1 MVNKEEKIKSLN
13 NNKKIEYKDLMSDL
27 FQMQNSST
35 KSIKNIVFQSE
46 DKQIIEM
53 DEKKS
58 LKIFDSIIKK
68 CDFLNIAL
76 NTSFDPDQR
85 MMEGNIFED
94 CSFIECSGIA
104 SMKDSVFINCSFAS
118 SDFRQTDFINCYFEN
133 VSASDCDFRRAN
145 FSLANY
151 KDIYISECNTE
162 ESSLYQ
168 IEKVEEEIKDD
179 RFEKTGVHLL
189 RASLDL
195 LYDAMGFCDKDKG
208 RIESFAL
215 ELAEII
221 HDKESIIEKESVR
234 QLDVNEVYENIARH
248 EKWAS
253 QIVRDAI
260 KPDINW
266 REGNYKG
273 IDFSGKNLMDVDF
286 SGSILKGCDFSS
298 SILAGVNF
306 TNCDLTGAIFNHS
319 VFSDNCFDGAILK
332 DISMDRKNMQ
342 LFQNAGIIAHLSETG
357 TLNTAKDRKIM
368 I

>member
-1 MVNKEEKIKSLN
+1 MVNKDERIKSLS
-13 NNKKIEYKDLMSDL
+13 NNKKIEYKELINDL

-35 KSIKNIVFQSE
+35 KCIKNIVFQSE

-58 LKIFDSIIKK
+58 LKIFDSVIRN
-68 CDFLNIAL
+68 CDFMNVSL
-76 NTSFDPDQR
+76 NTSFDHDQR
-85 MMEGNIFED
+85 MMEGNVFEN
-94 CSFIECSGIA
+94 CSFLDCRGIA
-104 SMKDSVFINCSFAS
+104 SLKDCVFINCSFAS
-118 SDFRQTDFINCYFEN
+118 SDFRTADFINCYFEN

-145 FSLANY
+145 FSLSNY
-151 KDIYISECNTE
+151 QDIYISDCNTE
-162 ESSLYQ
+162 ESLLYQ
-168 IEKVEEEIKDD
+168 KETVEEEVKDD
-179 RFEKTGVHLL
+179 RYEKTGVHLL

-195 LYDAMGFCDKDKG
+195 LYDAINFCDKDKG
-208 RIESFAL
+208 RLESFAL
-215 ELAEII
+215 ELSEII
-221 HDKESIIEKESVR
+221 NNKESVIEKESVR

-253 QIVRDAI
+253 QIVREAI

-273 IDFSGKNLMDVDF
+273 IDFSGKNLMDIDF

-357 TLNTAKDRKIM
+357 TLNIAKDRKIM